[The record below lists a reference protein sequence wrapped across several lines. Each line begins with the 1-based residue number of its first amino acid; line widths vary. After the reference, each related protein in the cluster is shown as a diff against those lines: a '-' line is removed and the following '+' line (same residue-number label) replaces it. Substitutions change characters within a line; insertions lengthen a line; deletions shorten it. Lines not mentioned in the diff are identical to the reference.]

1 MSSLTAAKP
10 IMFILVRDRERAR
23 AFYEGVLGL
32 TRRHEDAFAIVYDL
46 AGTPLR
52 LSTVEDYQPHPH
64 TVIGWQVSDIASV
77 VRELTAKGVKFAI
90 YPGFGQDEIGVWSA
104 PGGGGK
110 VAWFHDPDGNN
121 LSLTQG

>member
-32 TRRHEDAFAIVYDL
+32 QRLREDQFAIVYDL

-52 LSTVEDYQPHPH
+52 LTTVENHQPQPH
-64 TVIGWQVSDIASV
+64 TVIGWQVLDIVAA
-77 VRELTAKGVKFAI
+77 VRELTAKGVKFLI
-90 YPGFGQDEIGVWSA
+90 YPGFGQDELGIWSS
-104 PGGGGK
+104 PDGGGK
-110 VAWFHDPDGNN
+110 VGWFNDPDGNN